1 MSTSTRH
8 AGGEER
14 GEPDAR
20 NPRHDEEN
28 PAVESGMSR
37 DIINIPDNVLQD
49 AIRDYPQEAQDALQ
63 WVLTYG
69 RQELGNSRSRLCE
82 DLDVDWTTLW
92 RVAMNKYGAGI
103 DGVIQKIT
111 DLQRRVQQSGR
122 AGFVHTIVTRKIFET
137 LDYAMAGDV
146 KGGKIVL
153 ISGRTRRGKSETVQ
167 QWKRE
172 HNHGRSIYID
182 CPVAGGM
189 RALLQEIAGAT
200 GINTSRRT
208 SDILERVNGAF
219 NRRRILIVDEVL
231 RLLPSRRGERRPVE
245 LEFLRRLH
253 DATHCA
259 IAFVATPTFEHEMN
273 IGWLKDYL
281 EQLLGRIAEP
291 LIIPDKVMLSEVR
304 DICRAY
310 NPEPGQ
316 DLIGAAHRIANEP
329 GKLGVL
335 FELLSQCAVAG
346 KRKGEP
352 VTHALLSAAYKR
364 RKGRFQWPEESAT

>member
-1 MSTSTRH
+1 MSSTRNVSDH
-8 AGGEER
+8 DTPPDGRHERHGE
-14 GEPDAR
+14 DS
-20 NPRHDEEN
+20 

-37 DIINIPDNVLQD
+37 DLINIPDNVLQD

-63 WVLTYG
+63 WAFTYG
-69 RQELGNSRSRLCE
+69 RQELGNSRTRLCE
-82 DLDVDWTTLW
+82 LLDVDWTTLW
-92 RVAMNKYGAGI
+92 RVAMNKYPAGI
-103 DGVIQKIT
+103 DGIIERIQ

-122 AGFVHTIVTRKIFET
+122 TGFVQTIVTRKIFET
-137 LDYAMAGDV
+137 LDYALAGDV
-146 KGGKIVL
+146 KGGEIVL
-153 ISGRTRRGKSETVQ
+153 ITGRTRRGKSESVM

-172 HNHGRSIYID
+172 HSHAVYID
-182 CPVAGGM
+182 CPVAGGL

-231 RLLPSRRGERRPVE
+231 RLLPTRRGERRPVE

-259 IAFVATPTFEHEMN
+259 MAFVATPTFEHEMHM
-273 IGWLKDYL
+273 GWLKDYL
-281 EQLLGRIAEP
+281 EQLVGRIAEP
-291 LIIPDKVMLSEVR
+291 LIIPDKVMKTEIR

-310 NPEPGQ
+310 NPEPDQ
-316 DLIGAAHRIANEP
+316 QLLSLAHGIANEP

-335 FELLSQCAVAG
+335 FKLLSQCAAVG
-346 KRKGEP
+346 KKKGEP
-352 VTHALLSAAYKR
+352 VTHAQLSAAYKR
-364 RKGRFQWPEESAT
+364 RKGRFQWPEDTAA